1 MPTEDDLGP
10 RLSARLSFVLKRAFL
25 ELDALHQTR
34 LAPYGIEA
42 RDMAV
47 LLLLDSREPES
58 QQQAARR
65 LAVDRTTMV
74 SLIDGLEAKG
84 LVTRRPDTADRR
96 RNVVELTDAGRA
108 TLTDALRASDE
119 AEAELLA
126 TLDETE
132 AAQFRDMLRRIAL
145 RNT

>member
-1 MPTEDDLGP
+1 MPTEEDLGP
-10 RLSARLSFVLKRAFL
+10 RLSGRLTFGLKRAFL
-25 ELDALHQTR
+25 ELEALHQDR

-65 LAVDRTTMV
+65 LSVDRTTMV

-108 TLTDALRASDE
+108 TLTEALRASDE

-126 TLDETE
+126 ALDATE

-145 RNT
+145 RP

>member
-1 MPTEDDLGP
+1 MPTEEDLGP

-25 ELDALHQTR
+25 ELDALHQER

-126 TLDETE
+126 ALDETE
-132 AAQFRDMLRRIAL
+132 AAQFREMLRRIAL
-145 RNT
+145 RS

>member
-1 MPTEDDLGP
+1 MPTEEDLGP
-10 RLSARLSFVLKRAFL
+10 RLSARLTFGLKRAFL
-25 ELDALHQTR
+25 ELEALHQDR

-108 TLTDALRASDE
+108 TLTEALRASDE

-126 TLDETE
+126 ALDATE

-145 RNT
+145 RP